1 MQKMK
6 LCLVSLDFI
15 PYRSSGLA
23 VYAEKIALG
32 ISMRHNVTVVTHQP
46 GGTKREELIDGI
58 RVIRMPIPDLD
69 RSKWLTFSYKAA
81 RYLPKLNK
89 EEKFDLVHFV
99 DIHFGYSYRDYFT
112 GSLHQSFRQRLGG
125 DRSLPYHSSYVNLVQ
140 RLAYYN
146 LSRFLERNTLR
157 KASRMIAVS
166 NATKKDFVECGRTD
180 PSKIEV
186 IYNGIDVTH
195 FRRQPTK
202 DLREKLGIR
211 SDQRVLLYVGFST
224 PRKGLEHLADAMND
238 LGKDVVLIVAG
249 KWEPGYRD
257 IFLRHLGE
265 NRDRLIEVGYVTDEE
280 MPVYYSLADVFVL
293 PTLLEGFGF
302 PLVESMSCETPVVS
316 TNVGSVPEV
325 VGDCGLIVPPRD
337 SRALSDAIETLLGDD
352 SLRKEMGNKGRI
364 RAATLFN
371 QERMI
376 EETER
381 FFLNA
386 CSR

>member
-1 MQKMK
+1 MQRMK

-15 PYRSSGLA
+15 PYRGSGLA
-23 VYAEKIALG
+23 VYTEKIGLG
-32 ISMRHNVTVVTHQP
+32 ISERHDVTVVTHQP
-46 GGTKREELIDGI
+46 GGTKREEWTNGI
-58 RVIRMPIPDLD
+58 RVIRIPIPVLD

-89 EEKFDLVHFV
+89 EEKFDLIHFV
-99 DIHFGYSYRDYFT
+99 DIHFGYAYRGYFT

-125 DRSLPYHSSYVNLVQ
+125 DRSLPYHSSYANLVQ

-146 LSRFLERNTLR
+146 LSRFLEGNALK
-157 KASRMIAVS
+157 KASRLIAVS
-166 NATKKDFVECGRTD
+166 NATKKDFVECGRVD

-186 IYNGIDVTH
+186 IYNGIDVNH
-195 FRRQPTK
+195 FRRQPSN

-224 PRKGLEHLADAMND
+224 PRKGLEYLADAMND

-249 KWEPGYRD
+249 KWEPGYRGV
-257 IFLRHLGE
+257 FLRHLGE
-265 NRDRLIEVGYVTDEE
+265 NLDRLIEVGYVTDEE

-325 VGDCGLIVPPRD
+325 VGDCGFIVPPRQP
-337 SRALSDAIETLLGDD
+337 RALSKAIDILLTDDNLRRDIGKKGRTRAETLFSQELMVSKTEGFYKNVLG
-352 SLRKEMGNKGRI
+352 G
-364 RAATLFN
+364 
-371 QERMI
+371 
-376 EETER
+376 
-381 FFLNA
+381 
-386 CSR
+386 